1 MQTCTTSFQHQVYD
15 AARPWQHLLD
25 AFDLLESVMLSIL
38 IMTDDAN
45 ISTRNKIVSWWR
57 KVLEHHVHTL
67 EAQPHDDLYDL
78 SCRVFCTHSIHTRHE
93 LGEGGDEY
101 ASKMQDDLLFY
112 EQLLTV

>member
-1 MQTCTTSFQHQVYD
+1 MQACTRSFQQQVYD
-15 AARPWQHLLD
+15 AARPWHHLLD

-57 KVLEHHVHTL
+57 KVLEQHVHTL
-67 EAQPHDDLYDL
+67 ETQPHDDLYDL
-78 SCRVFCTHSIHTRHE
+78 SCRVFCTHSIHTRQE